1 MTTQGGD
8 MPRRM
13 IVMGVAGSGKSSV
26 GEALATCLGATYLDG
41 DALHPP
47 GNIDKMSR
55 GVPLTDADRMPWLR
69 DIGRRLNA
77 AGDRM
82 IIGCSALKRAYRETI
97 VAEARH
103 PVTFIYLAGTRQ
115 VIAARMSAR
124 SGHFMPTSLL
134 DSQFAALEEPQDD
147 ENAIRVDIDQPLD
160 ALVRTTVELLATP
173 SGATRLETADRR

>member
-26 GEALATCLGATYLDG
+26 GEAFATCLGATYLDG

-55 GVPLTDADRMPWLR
+55 GVPLTDTDRMPWLR
-69 DIGRRLNA
+69 DIGRGLNA

-124 SGHFMPTSLL
+124 TGHFMPTSLL

-160 ALVRTTVELLATP
+160 ALVRTTVELFATP

>member
-1 MTTQGGD
+1 
-8 MPRRM
+8 M

-26 GEALATCLGATYLDG
+26 GEAFATCLGATYLDG

-55 GVPLTDADRMPWLR
+55 GVPLTDTDRMPWLR